1 MSQRTFIPPWKTVG
15 MPKATPVLLAL
26 SGGADSAALLRMLS
40 ECAARDG
47 FRILAA
53 HVQHGIRGEEAER
66 DAALSERLAA
76 RFGAEFVCE
85 RVDVPGLARER
96 GMGLEETAREVR
108 YEFFARLMRE
118 REIPILV
125 TAHHANDNLETVL
138 FRIARGTG
146 LRGLCGIPEKR
157 EFAGGVLVRPLLAYS
172 KAELAALCAR
182 EEIPFAQDSTNFS
195 DDAARN
201 RIRHG
206 AVPSLETVA
215 SDPTGSVYR
224 LTRALAQDE
233 DCLSSMAETLLTEHQ
248 KNGRIPIEPLLR
260 AHPAVRVRALSRLC
274 EGGADASHLDAL
286 ERLLQTGRSGSSCPL
301 PGDLCAC
308 LQGGELVILPKL
320 RVPLGSEPIPFFE
333 GCRSFCDG
341 RLTVCVKRNEN
352 SETGAN
358 VHSLSTSVSIIIDD
372 VFEPNRLFFRAR
384 RESDTLL
391 RQGKHQRL
399 GRLFSAA
406 GVPPMLRDSLPILCD
421 GEGILWV
428 PFVGLR
434 DGACPL
440 EGVRY
445 EICVT
450 VHKNMTEKKGLDYES
465 TQQ

>member
-1 MSQRTFIPPWKTVG
+1 
-15 MPKATPVLLAL
+15 
-26 SGGADSAALLRMLS
+26 
-40 ECAARDG
+40 
-47 FRILAA
+47 
-53 HVQHGIRGEEAER
+53 
-66 DAALSERLAA
+66 
-76 RFGAEFVCE
+76 
-85 RVDVPGLARER
+85 
-96 GMGLEETAREVR
+96 
-108 YEFFARLMRE
+108 MRE
-118 REIPILV
+118 RRIPILV

-157 EFAGGVLVRPLLAYS
+157 DFASGLLVRPLLAYS
-172 KAELAALCAR
+172 KRELVAICAR

-201 RIRHG
+201 RIRHS

-233 DCLSSMAETLLTEHQ
+233 DCLSSMAEALLDEHRRT
-248 KNGRIPIEPLLR
+248 GRIPVEPLLR
-260 AHPAVRVRALSRLC
+260 AHPAIRVRALSRLC
-274 EGGADASHLDAL
+274 EGGADAVHLEAL

-308 LQGGELVILPKL
+308 LQGGELMILPKL
-320 RVPLGSEPIPFFE
+320 RVPLGSDPIPFFE
-333 GCRSFCDG
+333 GCRAFCDG
-341 RLTVCVKRNEN
+341 KLTVFVKRLEN
-352 SETGAN
+352 SESSEN
-358 VHSLSTSVSIIIDD
+358 VHSLSTSASIIIDGVWNPD
-372 VFEPNRLFFRAR
+372 QLFFRAR
-384 RESDTLL
+384 WESDTLL
-391 RQGKHQRL
+391 RQGKKQRL
-399 GRLFSAA
+399 GRLFSEA

-434 DGACPL
+434 EGVRS
-440 EGVRY
+440 EMGVRY

-450 VHKNMTEKKGLDYES
+450 VHKNMTEQKGLDNEF

>member
-1 MSQRTFIPPWKTVG
+1 M
-15 MPKATPVLLAL
+15 LLAL
-26 SGGADSAALLRMLS
+26 SGGADSAALLYLLA

-53 HVQHGIRGEEAER
+53 HVQHGIRGEEAEL
-66 DAALSERLAA
+66 DAVLSERLAA

-85 RVDVPGLARER
+85 RVDVPRLARER

-108 YEFFARLMRE
+108 YECFARLMRE
-118 REIPILV
+118 RRIPILV

-157 EFAGGVLVRPLLAYS
+157 DFASGLLVRPLLAYS
-172 KAELAALCAR
+172 KRELVAICAR

-233 DCLSSMAETLLTEHQ
+233 DCLSSMAEALLGEHQ
-248 KNGRIPIEPLLR
+248 RTGRIPVEPLLR
-260 AHPAVRVRALSRLC
+260 AHPAIRVRALSRLC
-274 EGGADASHLDAL
+274 EGGADAVHLEAL

-308 LQGGELVILPKL
+308 LQGGELMILPKL

-333 GCRSFCDG
+333 GCRAFCDG
-341 RLTVCVKRNEN
+341 KLTVFVKRLEN
-352 SETGAN
+352 SESSEN
-358 VHSLSTSVSIIIDD
+358 VHSLSTSASIIIDGVWNPD
-372 VFEPNRLFFRAR
+372 QLFFRAR
-384 RESDTLL
+384 WESDTLL
-391 RQGKHQRL
+391 RQGKKQRL
-399 GRLFSAA
+399 GRLFSEA

-434 DGACPL
+434 EDVRSEMGA
-440 EGVRY
+440 RY

-450 VHKNMTEKKGLDYES
+450 VHKNMTEQKGLDNEF